1 MLTKRFH
8 ELDKE
13 KKVCLTSLTPQR
25 DVVVVV
31 EQRTCPHCEAVPSYL
46 TGRES
51 LVFCRAVDPR
61 GVVVFSPLFLW
72 SQGTLSVVVFSLLVQ
87 GTLSLKDF
95 CEVLEIPATH
105 PQARPPA
112 LC

>member
-1 MLTKRFH
+1 M
-8 ELDKE
+8 
-13 KKVCLTSLTPQR
+13 
-25 DVVVVV
+25 
-31 EQRTCPHCEAVPSYL
+31 
-46 TGRES
+46 
-51 LVFCRAVDPR
+51 FCRAVDPRACPPTR
-61 GVVVFSPLFLW
+61 GVVVFSPLFLL